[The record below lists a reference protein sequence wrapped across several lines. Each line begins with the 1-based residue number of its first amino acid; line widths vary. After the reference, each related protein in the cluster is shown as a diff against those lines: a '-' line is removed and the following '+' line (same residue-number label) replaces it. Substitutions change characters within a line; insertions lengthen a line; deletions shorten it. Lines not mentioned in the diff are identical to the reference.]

1 MAFHAKA
8 RGRSGAAWEAGVT
21 ANVLGVWRARN
32 VLRFLVR
39 RDLAVKYQASVLGY
53 LWSLI
58 EPLMMGAI
66 YWFVFGFLYGDR
78 AGPPGGGPPYIVYL
92 MSGIFAYMWVNGV
105 LSETTG
111 SLTGQKNLI
120 TTMNVP
126 REVFPIGRVL
136 ARLVE
141 FAAGLPILVAIVL
154 LMNATSPAD
163 EQADFG
169 WSLLAI
175 PLAVLLQVVFLI
187 GVGLLLSS
195 INVMLPDV
203 ERFMRLVQRLIFYGS
218 PIIYPYQLVAEK
230 LKGWVWIYDLNPLVG
245 ILELYHSAWYP
256 DVFPSARLLAMS
268 IGGCLVTFVG
278 GWLVFRRLEPSVLKE
293 L

>member
-1 MAFHAKA
+1 L
-8 RGRSGAAWEAGVT
+8 EAGVT
-21 ANVLGVWRARN
+21 ANVVGVWRARN
-32 VLRFLVR
+32 VMRFLVR

-66 YWFVFGFLYGDR
+66 YWFVFDFLYGER
-78 AGPPGGGPPYIVYL
+78 SGPPGGGPPYIVYL

-126 REVFPIGRVL
+126 REVFPIGRVM

-141 FAAGLPILVAIVL
+141 FAAGMPILLAIVL
-154 LMNATSPAD
+154 LMNATHPAD
-163 EQADFG
+163 QQAGFG

-195 INVMLPDV
+195 INVMLRDV
-203 ERFMRLVQRLIFYGS
+203 ERFMRLVQRLVFYGS
-218 PIIYPYQLVAEK
+218 PIIYPYQLVADK
-230 LKGWVWIYDLNPLVG
+230 LGDWVWIYNLNPLVG
-245 ILELYHSAWYP
+245 ILELFHAAWYP
-256 DVFPSARLLAMS
+256 QIFPSAGLLAMTAAVAV
-268 IGGCLVTFVG
+268 VTFIG